1 MHWLEMM
8 LGAETDTSE
17 IINEMIEGVRSFGRC
32 GITGVYVGY
41 VSHPF
46 PSLLVIRNTH
56 TAICRLIMF
65 QTNHFNVGS
74 LMERG
79 IRLIGNGQAP
89 VHKYWE
95 ELLHQIQKGDLDPLQ
110 MLSHRVR
117 VEDLD
122 KVYQKFEKKDDGM
135 QKVFVETKFSL
146 PACAG
151 SPPLT
156 AY

>member
-1 MHWLEMM
+1 M
-8 LGAETDTSE
+8 L
-17 IINEMIEGVRSFGRC
+17 
-32 GITGVYVGY
+32 
-41 VSHPF
+41 
-46 PSLLVIRNTH
+46 
-56 TAICRLIMF
+56 
-65 QTNHFNVGS
+65 QTNHFNIGS

-95 ELLHQIQKGDLDPLQ
+95 ELLQQIQKGDLDPLQ
-110 MLSHRVR
+110 MISHRVR
-117 VEDLD
+117 MEDLD
-122 KVYQKFEKKDDGM
+122 KVYYKFEKREDGM

-156 AY
+156 RY